1 VVAATASKQ
10 QNCGLFRKSHFKYSL
25 PKKKQKE
32 MIRIFIINF
41 TKLAPLI
48 PLEELVSK
56 DAITKF
62 RNEKCSGLIQNTQ
75 IRALEAKD
83 FLTPRTTHPGIT
95 TPSLGLIYLH

>member
-1 VVAATASKQ
+1 
-10 QNCGLFRKSHFKYSL
+10 
-25 PKKKQKE
+25 